1 MFVGLLT
8 TPLETVQQ
16 EKIATCEECNRRR
29 MQNENIATYKN
40 ATSNREIHKK
50 SAT

>member
-1 MFVGLLT
+1 
-8 TPLETVQQ
+8 
-16 EKIATCEECNRRR
+16 

-50 SAT
+50 SATWKKVQREKITKKKCNMEMAQ